1 MQISQ
6 TILPYLPCQKTI
18 IPTDHI
24 HRISIHNRE
33 LTAYSDFGTF
43 TLRRRGL
50 SNDQDDKK
58 WDDDLEFKWIDT
70 KIH

>member
-1 MQISQ
+1 MSI
-6 TILPYLPCQKTI
+6 
-18 IPTDHI
+18 DHI

-33 LTAYSDFGTF
+33 LTAYSDFSTF